1 MAEAR
6 SFYFLPFLVFIM
18 KKITLKLNYE
28 FRRLYARGKSCA
40 SGTVVVYA
48 MKNRNNNDNL
58 RFGLTVSKTVGNAV
72 KRNRAKR
79 LMREAFYKLNDCIK
93 SGYDFVI
100 VARTRING
108 KKSDTVLNDFS
119 YALRKL
125 DLLKNEENNTE
136 ID

>member
-18 KKITLKLNYE
+18 KKRTLKLNSE

-48 MKNRNNNDNL
+48 MKNRYNDI
-58 RFGLTVSKTVGNAV
+58 RFGLTVSKTIGNAV

-79 LMREAFYKLNDCIK
+79 LMREAFYKTCDIIK
-93 SGYDFVI
+93 PGFDFVI

-108 KKSDTVLNDFS
+108 RKSGTVLKDFL
-119 YALRKL
+119 YAIKKL
-125 DLLKNEENNTE
+125 DLLKNEKNITE